1 MFSAGLSTFALT
13 LAFLTSLAQ
22 SVTIP
27 VTVGGPGVLK
37 FDPQFVTANPGDVVR
52 FTFQQKNHTATQST
66 FAAPCSPDPAGF
78 DSGYIP
84 VADSVT
90 DGFPVAELTVKD
102 TTPIWVYCK
111 QGTHCKAGMVFAV
124 HPGTQFAAFQAA
136 AMGGTP
142 PPTASGSAS
151 TTVASQSQTATTSA
165 PSSSASAKPPLSS
178 DHKVVVGGPGQLIF
192 TPSNITAQVGDTVT
206 FEFRQKNHTVTA
218 SSFANP
224 CSPLAPTDTTA
235 FDSGFLPVADG
246 ATTFPTFVVQVKD
259 TKPIWAYCRQSS
271 HCSQGM
277 VFSVNAVE
285 SGPNNFAAFLA
296 KAKGSGGS
304 TPPASSGSSSTLSIQ
319 AANVMI
325 SFIAVLGLVL

>member
-13 LAFLTSLAQ
+13 LASLASFAR

-66 FAAPCSPDPAGF
+66 FAAPCSPAPAGF
-78 DSGYIP
+78 DSGYFP

-90 DGFPVAELTVKD
+90 DGFPVAELTIKD
-102 TTPIWVYCK
+102 TTPVWVYCK

-124 HPGTQFAAFQAA
+124 NPGTQFAAFQAA

-142 PPTASGSAS
+142 PASSGSAS
-151 TTVASQSQTATTSA
+151 ATVASQSQTATTSA
-165 PSSSASAKPPLSS
+165 PSSSASAKPPLSAANFS
-178 DHKVVVGGPGQLIF
+178 
-192 TPSNITAQVGDTVT
+192 PSNITAQVGDTVT
-206 FEFRQKNHTVTA
+206 FEFRQKNHTVTSSTFA
-218 SSFANP
+218 SP
-224 CSPLAPTDTTA
+224 CSPLASTDAAA

-296 KAKGSGGS
+296 KAKGSSGS
-304 TPPASSGSSSTLSIQ
+304 TPPAGNGSSSGSSSTLSIR
-319 AANVMI
+319 ATSIVVSLI
-325 SFIAVLGLVL
+325 TVLGLVL